1 MSLSKAD
8 LTEIRWHGRGGQGAV
23 TASELLAETA
33 LHEGKYL
40 QAFPDYGPERMGA
53 PIRVYTRISS
63 SPIRQHCQ
71 ITDPDVVVVLDP
83 TLIGVVDFT
92 QGLKDQGM
100 LVVNTPTPPAELRS
114 KLGWKKGKVFT
125 VDATRI
131 ALDTVGR
138 NFPNVPM
145 LGALLKATEI
155 VSKDDIRNE
164 IKSRLS
170 ARVSKNAAEANIN
183 AFERAYNE
191 TKEG

>member
-53 PIRVYTRISS
+53 PIRAYTRISS

-114 KLGWKKGKVFT
+114 KLDWKKGKVFT

-138 NFPNVPM
+138 NFPNIPM
-145 LGALLKATEI
+145 LGALLKAAEI
-155 VSKDDIRNE
+155 VNKDDIRNE

>member
-53 PIRVYTRISS
+53 PIRAYTRISS

-138 NFPNVPM
+138 NFPNIPM